1 MLHDRCRSRLCR
13 GLCVCLGAWE
23 RLQREMVLDL
33 TPKADYKPTSQRGR
47 GEGDSGRGLG
57 KGTGPYLDLSS
68 ICHVAAGAVQEGS
81 VASGEAGKA
90 GQLAPKG
97 SGMQS

>member
-1 MLHDRCRSRLCR
+1 MTGVEVVSAE
-13 GLCVCLGAWE
+13 GCVFAWE
-23 RLQREMVLDL
+23 PGKGFRERWYWIWPQKLIISL
-33 TPKADYKPTSQRGR
+33 PARE
-47 GEGDSGRGLG
+47 GEGRAIQEEAWE